1 MNNNTRKALS
11 NWIVQLGKAYGVSPT
26 VIEQAKQFAA
36 TPQVEQ
42 ILKKAIV
49 EKSTLLKRINVRQ
62 VSQISGKKLGMLTT
76 QPIASN
82 TDTSGSGVR
91 TPVNV
96 FGMSEDE
103 YKCEKTNYD
112 TAITYENLDE
122 WSEFKNFKQLLQD
135 AINETIANNKAMI
148 AWYGEAYAK
157 DSDLVSNPLMQDV
170 GIGWFQQVRN
180 NKPSQLLT
188 EGGTTNEIRFGTG
201 GDYENIDH
209 AVEEIKTGIPAHK
222 RNDPS
227 LVVLVGSD
235 LLAQQRIDLYKNQ
248 GGTPSEKE
256 RVETPQVT
264 STFGNL
270 PLAQEVFF
278 PGRGL
283 AITSMKNLSIYTQK
297 GSVRRSIVDNASK
310 DQIENYLS
318 MRDAFVVED
327 YDSFAALEFKN
338 VKLPDG
344 AGGWA

>member
-42 ILKKAIV
+42 VLQKSIV
-49 EKSTLLKRINVRQ
+49 AKSTLLQRINMRNVN
-62 VSQISGKKLGMLTT
+62 QITGKKLGMSTT
-76 QPIASN
+76 QPIAGN

-96 FGMSEDE
+96 LGLSVDE

-112 TAITYENLDE
+112 TSILYDTLDE

-135 AINETIANNKAMI
+135 AINETIANNRAMI
-148 AWYGEAYAK
+148 GWYGESYSK
-157 DSDLVSNPLMQDV
+157 DSDLGANPLMQDV
-170 GIGWFQQVRN
+170 NIGWFEQVRI

-188 EGGTTNEIRFGTG
+188 QGGTANEIRFGPG

-209 AVEEIKTGIPAHK
+209 AVEEVKTGIPVHK

-256 RVETPQVT
+256 RVETPKVT
-264 STFGNL
+264 STFGSL
-270 PLAQEVFF
+270 PLAQEAYF

-283 AITSMKNLSIYTQK
+283 AITSMKNLGLYTQK
-297 GSVRRSIVDNASK
+297 GSVHRSIVENASK
-310 DQIENYLS
+310 DRLENFLT
-318 MRDAFVVED
+318 MREAYVVED
-327 YDSFAALEFKN
+327 YDSFAGLEFKN